1 VSELA
6 KTYVVDGAKLKC
18 SCGTTTCNLKVAND
32 HKASIGGKLQ
42 ANIKDSRPNANVKSF
57 GPCGNRPKRRTCDLK
72 ITGQWT
78 SGKNDLNV
86 GGAPALLNSSKLRCN
101 RGGIISIVDPG
112 QKLDQTGA
120 APIKIRKKNKDNPY
134 IINASWYGQ
143 ADKKTGEIYAVAE
156 SGGTICGLG
165 KAIYHSEQAGYEI
178 AKLNSIKNPD
188 KIQVGQRVKLKA
200 LKGYYNDNYI
210 QMMIGSFLI
219 GELSYK
225 DIRKNHITYDMFS
238 IEDKRFIKK
247 YIKHIEWLYKTG
259 KIDEK
264 KRESEIKRIDGE
276 IYDLALGNIQ
286 SHTVKVTKDSY
297 EVSTF
302 DGKFLADIIGIKLL
316 GCLFEHKWII
326 NPEANVKFKYKKDSD
341 DVKRTSLKT
350 KIVDVSLAA
359 ELYLY
364 EGKGTFSLDSLEL
377 SGSLKYGI
385 GASAKFSMDEQLKPT
400 MKLSGAIGF
409 GFEIGIKFK

>member
-1 VSELA
+1 
-6 KTYVVDGAKLKC
+6 
-18 SCGTTTCNLKVAND
+18 
-32 HKASIGGKLQ
+32 
-42 ANIKDSRPNANVKSF
+42 
-57 GPCGNRPKRRTCDLK
+57 
-72 ITGQWT
+72 
-78 SGKNDLNV
+78 
-86 GGAPALLNSSKLRCN
+86 
-101 RGGIISIVDPG
+101 
-112 QKLDQTGA
+112 
-120 APIKIRKKNKDNPY
+120 
-134 IINASWYGQ
+134 
-143 ADKKTGEIYAVAE
+143 
-156 SGGTICGLG
+156 
-165 KAIYHSEQAGYEI
+165 
-178 AKLNSIKNPD
+178 
-188 KIQVGQRVKLKA
+188 
-200 LKGYYNDNYI
+200 
-210 QMMIGSFLI
+210 MIGSFLI

>member
-1 VSELA
+1 MA

>member
-1 VSELA
+1 MA

-18 SCGTTTCNLKVAND
+18 SCGTTTSNLKVAIN
-32 HKASIGGKLQ
+32 HNASIGGKLQ
-42 ANIKDSRPNANVKSF
+42 ANIKDSRPNANIKSF
-57 GPCGNRPKRRTCDLK
+57 GPCGNRPKRKPCDLK

-78 SGKNDLNV
+78 SGKSDLNV
-86 GGAPALLNSSKLRCN
+86 GGAPALLNLSKLRCN
-101 RGGIISIVDPG
+101 RGGTISIVDPG

-120 APIKIRKKNKDNPY
+120 APIRIRRVNKDNPPR
-134 IINASWYGQ
+134 INATWYGQ

-200 LKGYYNDNYI
+200 LKGYNNDNYI
-210 QMMIGSFLI
+210 QMVIGSFLI

-225 DIRKNHITYDMFS
+225 DLRKNHITYDMFS

-247 YIKHIEWLYKTG
+247 YIQNIEWLYKTG

-377 SGSLKYGI
+377 SGSIKYGI

-409 GFEIGIKFK
+409 GFEIGVKFK